1 MASRTDDDLHETDE
15 KSTVRNRLK
24 RMPIYNCIPNLC
36 LVKLSMKIKLSIK
49 MQFSEPYK
57 HNEINDEACQL
68 PEQKTVIFTQK
79 GKEKNQALQL
89 TYNIP
94 QFE

>member
-1 MASRTDDDLHETDE
+1 
-15 KSTVRNRLK
+15 
-24 RMPIYNCIPNLC
+24 
-36 LVKLSMKIKLSIK
+36 MKIKLSIK